1 MNSLLQKEGM
11 AGEVQMIYIDPPSR
25 IKYVSNFQPFTNKSD
40 VKDHS
45 DADLIQSLERGLSRQ
60 NPGFHPTRCACVRQ
74 TRVCG
79 GARCRQFQPRQG

>member
-45 DADLIQSLERGLSRQ
+45 DADPIQAPGTRLVATEPRLSPNQVRLRATDQGLR
-60 NPGFHPTRCACVRQ
+60 RRAV
-74 TRVCG
+74 
-79 GARCRQFQPRQG
+79 